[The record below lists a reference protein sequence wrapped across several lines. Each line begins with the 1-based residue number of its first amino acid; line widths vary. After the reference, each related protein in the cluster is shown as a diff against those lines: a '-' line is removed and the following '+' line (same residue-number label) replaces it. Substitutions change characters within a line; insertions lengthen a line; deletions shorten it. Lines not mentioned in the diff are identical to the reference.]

1 MIDSQERITA
11 LYCRY
16 SGEEDINGNGSN
28 SINNQKLLLKSYA
41 LEHDFYPVQVYVD
54 DGFSGTKFDRPD
66 FQRMIQDIEN
76 GTVGTVIVKD
86 MSRLGRN
93 HITVGYY
100 TEEFFLKH
108 KIRFIAVC
116 DGVDSAVSTDEMGPF
131 RNIVNEMYARDISK
145 KTRAS
150 VYARGKSGKRMIA
163 APIYGYKY
171 DEEKEWIIDEPAAAV
186 VRRIFNMYLSGI
198 GMTSIAKKLSEE
210 GIPKPHTYKTGAYD
224 KGHSKYPDWSMQSVK
239 VILKRQEYVGDT
251 INFKTLRPSYKS
263 NQRTIRPKSENMI
276 FPNTHPAIISR
287 SVFEEAQV
295 LMSKKMRQYK
305 REWLVPESLF
315 HGILICPECGCK
327 FAGYHVKRNYGIY
340 TNYVCATYRRFKSK
354 QCTSHAINEK
364 TLIELVVAAIED
376 LLTSYRTGALSKKL
390 RKVFQEDTIQKQE
403 AADKELTLIQQQLE
417 ECENTIKSLYKD
429 KLSGAFP
436 NDVFLQMHSSFMR
449 EKQKLEAKQYELMDT
464 INSSNDRTEVIGKFL
479 KIMDRYSDPNTPF
492 TLDRKSLIDIVD
504 HIVVSEEKEEGA
516 NHRHIDIYFKYV
528 GMLH

>member
-1 MIDSQERITA
+1 M
-11 LYCRY
+11 
-16 SGEEDINGNGSN
+16 
-28 SINNQKLLLKSYA
+28 LKSYA

-210 GIPKPHTYKTGAYD
+210 GIPKPHTYKTGHTTKD
-224 KGHSKYPDWSMQSVK
+224 IQS
-239 VILKRQEYVGDT
+239 ILTGQC
-251 INFKTLRPSYKS
+251 
-263 NQRTIRPKSENMI
+263 NQ
-276 FPNTHPAIISR
+276 
-287 SVFEEAQV
+287 
-295 LMSKKMRQYK
+295 
-305 REWLVPESLF
+305 
-315 HGILICPECGCK
+315 
-327 FAGYHVKRNYGIY
+327 
-340 TNYVCATYRRFKSK
+340 
-354 QCTSHAINEK
+354 
-364 TLIELVVAAIED
+364 
-376 LLTSYRTGALSKKL
+376 
-390 RKVFQEDTIQKQE
+390 
-403 AADKELTLIQQQLE
+403 
-417 ECENTIKSLYKD
+417 
-429 KLSGAFP
+429 
-436 NDVFLQMHSSFMR
+436 
-449 EKQKLEAKQYELMDT
+449 
-464 INSSNDRTEVIGKFL
+464 
-479 KIMDRYSDPNTPF
+479 
-492 TLDRKSLIDIVD
+492 
-504 HIVVSEEKEEGA
+504 
-516 NHRHIDIYFKYV
+516 
-528 GMLH
+528 